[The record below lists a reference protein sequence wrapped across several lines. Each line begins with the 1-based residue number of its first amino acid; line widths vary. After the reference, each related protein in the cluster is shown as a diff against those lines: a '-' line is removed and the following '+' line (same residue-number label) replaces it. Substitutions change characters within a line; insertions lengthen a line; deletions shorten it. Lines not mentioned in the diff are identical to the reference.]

1 MNKPDQAKTK
11 PDRATT
17 VTLLMSFADTTWRMF
32 VPSVLLIGG
41 GIYGDLH
48 LRTGPWLTLASVAL
62 GLIVSTLLIKDQ
74 IKKL

>member
-1 MNKPDQAKTK
+1 MNKPDQARTK

-17 VTLLMSFADTTWRMF
+17 VALLMSFADTTWRMF
-32 VPSVLLIGG
+32 VPSVLFIGG

-48 LRTGPWLTLASVAL
+48 WGTEPWLTLASVAL
-62 GLIVSTLLIKDQ
+62 GLIVSTRLIKDQ